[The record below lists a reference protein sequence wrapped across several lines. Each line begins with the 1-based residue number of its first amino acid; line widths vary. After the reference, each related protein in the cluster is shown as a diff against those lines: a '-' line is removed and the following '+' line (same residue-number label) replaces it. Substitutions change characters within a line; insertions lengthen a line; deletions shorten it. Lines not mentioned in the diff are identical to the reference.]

1 MTSPTKIPHS
11 SYADSWINGMIAV
24 GSAMFVFG
32 LAVSAAFAP
41 EWRVLHLLQALIYVA
56 LVVLTRRK
64 NPAGFGAGLAVALFW
79 NLLLLTTA
87 GHDIL
92 QEVRNLALTGR
103 PQHPD
108 LLLST
113 FAGCGHLLIIIACI
127 FGFARMRPA
136 ARQWAALGVGSVVG
150 LTYLLAIVF
159 IFGPPQAVALMK
171 HTFGLQ

>member
-1 MTSPTKIPHS
+1 MTSFTKIPHS
-11 SYADSWINGMIAV
+11 SHADSWINGMIAI

-41 EWRVLHLLQALIYVA
+41 EWRVLHLLQAFIYVA
-56 LVVLTRRK
+56 VVILTRRK
-64 NPAGFGAGLAVALFW
+64 NPAGFGAGLGVALFW
-79 NLLLLTTA
+79 DFLLLTTA

-92 QEVRNLALTGR
+92 QELRTLALTGR

-113 FAGCGHLLIIIACI
+113 FAGCGHLLIIVACI
-127 FGFARMRPA
+127 FGFGRMRPA
-136 ARQWAALGVGSVVG
+136 ARQWLTCGFGAVVG

-159 IFGPPQAVALMK
+159 IFGPPQAVTLMK
-171 HTFGLQ
+171 HAFGLK